1 MSKVAFKETQQF
13 RQWWSILLIFAATVP
28 AMVFSV
34 YALYQQL
41 MNGIPVGDTPAPN
54 LVHVAIIV
62 VLGLL
67 LWSYLAMKL
76 EVRIEPD
83 GIHYRFWP
91 LISKERLVSI
101 HEISHYEIRQY
112 RPIADYGGWGI
123 KKSFRWGKAYNVSGN
138 IGLQIYLNNGKKVLF
153 GTQRQQ
159 AIMHAMNTIMAD
171 KLQNAKTLNN

>member
-1 MSKVAFKETQQF
+1 MKKVLFSEKQQF
-13 RQWWSILLIFAATVP
+13 RQWWNILLIFAATVP
-28 AMVFSV
+28 VMVFSI

-41 MNGIPVGDTPAPN
+41 ANGVQVGDKPAPN
-54 LVHVAIIV
+54 FVHVAIII

-67 LWSYLAMKL
+67 LWSYLSMTL

-91 LISKERLVSI
+91 LIFKERLISI
-101 HEISHYEIRQY
+101 HEISRYEIRQY
-112 RPIADYGGWGI
+112 RPIADFGGWGI

-159 AIMHAMNTIMAD
+159 AIIHAMNTIMAD
-171 KLQNAKTLNN
+171 KLQNTKNLNI